1 MRFSHRWIAE
11 EQTVAVNPVEL
22 HNRTDL
28 WTFQPNTRQPRKGCC
43 QKTENVLDF
52 EFSLGSVPSLSW

>member
-1 MRFSHRWIAE
+1 MRFSHRRIAE

-22 HNRTDL
+22 HNCTDL
-28 WTFQPNTRQPRKGCC
+28 WAFQPNPRQPREGRC

-52 EFSLGSVPSLSW
+52 EFFIGPVPSLSW